1 MKATLKQLKQTQA
14 NPAVSIFVKTH
25 RTHPENEQDAIA
37 LKNQLKVAEDRITEE
52 HDKRTADTILVNITA
67 QTDELDHNYN
77 LVRWQFL
84 QLSQKRPYFVCLLMP
99 KSV

>member
-1 MKATLKQLKQTQA
+1 MKATLKQQKQTQA
-14 NPAVSIFVKTH
+14 KPAVSIFVKTH

-52 HDKRTADTILVNITA
+52 HDKRTADAILVNITA
-67 QTDELDHNYN
+67 QTDELDHNDN

>member
-14 NPAVSIFVKTH
+14 NSAVSIFVKTH

-52 HDKRTADTILVNITA
+52 HDKRTADAILVNITA
-67 QTDELDHNYN
+67 QTDELDHNDN

-99 KSV
+99 QSV

>member
-14 NPAVSIFVKTH
+14 NSAVSIFVKMH

-52 HDKRTADTILVNITA
+52 HDKRTADAILVNITA

>member
-37 LKNQLKVAEDRITEE
+37 LKKS
-52 HDKRTADTILVNITA
+52 A
-67 QTDELDHNYN
+67 QSC
-77 LVRWQFL
+77 R
-84 QLSQKRPYFVCLLMP
+84 RPYYRRA
-99 KSV
+99 